1 MSQSCGVTVDVW
13 HGGRRVAVVWRD
25 GGRIVVV
32 VGVVMV
38 VAMSECHCHSHGHG
52 CGEVGGVG
60 GGNSNGEVACMT
72 VGCTA
77 MWRNAP
83 SWVLS

>member
-32 VGVVMV
+32 VGVVMIV
-38 VAMSECHCHSHGHG
+38 VILECHCHGRGRG
-52 CGEVGGVG
+52 CGKVGGMG
-60 GGNSNGEVACMT
+60 SGDGEVARAT

-77 MWRNAP
+77 MWHMR
-83 SWVLS
+83 